1 MLRVEIDIELY
12 LLCQM
17 LRGRMLLSH
26 TYLLLCQQSKKNLR
40 YLGIK
45 GVAYH
50 HQSQCSNTTTQHNIP
65 YLTLPYLN

>member
-45 GVAYH
+45 GVAF
-50 HQSQCSNTTTQHNIP
+50 HQSQCSNNIP
-65 YLTLPYLN
+65 T